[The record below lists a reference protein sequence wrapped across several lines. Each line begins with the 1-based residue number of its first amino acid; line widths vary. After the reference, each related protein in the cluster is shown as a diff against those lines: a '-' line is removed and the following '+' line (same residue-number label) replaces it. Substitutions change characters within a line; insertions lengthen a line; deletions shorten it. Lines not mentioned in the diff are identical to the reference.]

1 MRLRP
6 DTLFGRTAAVLLVAF
21 LVFEAAAFA
30 MVWNLVIQPL
40 AERSADDVAAKIM
53 LAAQTWVELPP
64 STRADYEMELLFR
77 HDLDLA
83 ETKSR
88 LPTRQ
93 DPGYFGGLI
102 AAALGERAG
111 QAIVPRLGPDPDW
124 EWLEIQV
131 SNKLLRV
138 GFDRQRYELEA
149 PLAAV
154 GIFLL
159 GAALT
164 LAAALVMARQ
174 LSRGLAKLADKARE
188 VGQGRDPDRL
198 PETGPREIREL
209 TQAFNRMAE
218 EVRSLLENRT
228 VLLSGISHD
237 LRTPITR
244 LKLALSML
252 EEADP
257 VLVSRM
263 EGDLDEMNRLITDM
277 LSFARALRQDGVTE
291 FDLVPVLDDLAA
303 QASLLGPVEWTPGPP
318 CPVRAGEAA
327 LRRILANLLEN
338 ARRYGDGGPVS
349 LRLEK
354 RGTAVRIAVM
364 DRGPGIPENQREA
377 VFRPFHR
384 LEESR
389 NREAGGSGLGLAIV
403 RQLADAYGW
412 RVELSGREGGGLTAE
427 LVLPG

>member
-111 QAIVPRLGPDPDW
+111 QAIVPKLGPDPDW

-318 CPVRAGEAA
+318 CPVHAGEAA

-338 ARRYGDGGPVS
+338 ARRYGDGGPVC

-354 RGTAVRIAVM
+354 RGTAVRIAVL

>member
-111 QAIVPRLGPDPDW
+111 QAIVPKLGPDPDW

-263 EGDLDEMNRLITDM
+263 EGDLGEMNRLITDM

-291 FDLVPVLDDLAA
+291 FDLGPVLDDLAA

-338 ARRYGDGGPVS
+338 ARRYGDGGPVC

>member
-40 AERSADDVAAKIM
+40 AARSADDVAAKIM

-111 QAIVPRLGPDPDW
+111 QAIVPKLGPDPDW

-338 ARRYGDGGPVS
+338 ARRYGDGGPVC

-389 NREAGGSGLGLAIV
+389 TREAGGSGLGLAIV

>member
-1 MRLRP
+1 MKLRP

-111 QAIVPRLGPDPDW
+111 QAIVPKLGPDPDW

-338 ARRYGDGGPVS
+338 ARRYGDGGPVC

-403 RQLADAYGW
+403 RQLADVYGW